1 MNMKKAEYFTA
12 SPTSL
17 QHWYLM
23 YVLVR
28 KHYPYVHALALFLG
42 WYPCG
47 FIFLV
52 VSVIAL

>member
-12 SPTSL
+12 SPTWL